1 MSKCF
6 SVAKLLLPG
15 LLCGAASFV
24 LAFLFIP
31 SACIAWPDWLWIGCK
46 LLLPLGAAWM
56 LLGQKPLWTLW
67 PGLAVQYA
75 LLWQFA
81 QPVAR
86 LNGIH
91 LGGLGGFAY
100 LFEAAVWPL
109 GITLLQLL
117 VLWAARKAA
126 VR

>member
-1 MSKCF
+1 MLFC
-6 SVAKLLLPG
+6 LQTI
-15 LLCGAASFV
+15 AARSFV
-24 LAFLFIP
+24 RCGKLCPCVFVHSQRLHCLARL
-31 SACIAWPDWLWIGCK
+31 LWIGCK

-117 VLWAARKAA
+117 VLWAVRKAA